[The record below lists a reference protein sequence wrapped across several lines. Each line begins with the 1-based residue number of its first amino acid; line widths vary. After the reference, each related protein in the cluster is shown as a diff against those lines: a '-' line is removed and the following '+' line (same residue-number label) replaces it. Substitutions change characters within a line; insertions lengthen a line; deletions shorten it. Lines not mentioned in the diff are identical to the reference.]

1 VTGLYAK
8 CLDRPPGTGKTKTV
22 VGIVGALLSAESDNI
37 PIPGVPSSK
46 KPPAKKVLVC
56 APSNAAVDE
65 LVVRFMQGLQSSKG
79 EKWIPK
85 IVRLGKSDAINA
97 AVKGVTLEVLVDAIM
112 QPATDATAGGQ
123 NMDDL
128 RQQHTKA
135 CTERAEKQK
144 VLDEARAQK
153 VEPPV
158 GLLPE
163 VNKLSTTIR
172 DLRRQ
177 LDQQRDQRKESGRNA
192 EILRRQCQQQIM
204 NESQIIC
211 ATLSGAGHEMFRK
224 INVDFESVIIDEA
237 AQSVELSALIPLKF
251 GCVKC
256 ILVGDPQQLA
266 SRPRLLE
273 ALQFAN
279 PFPASHRSISRCC

>member
-1 VTGLYAK
+1 M
-8 CLDRPPGTGKTKTV
+8 KTPT
-22 VGIVGALLSAESDNI
+22 
-37 PIPGVPSSK
+37 
-46 KPPAKKVLVC
+46 KKVLVC

-65 LVVRFMQGLQSSKG
+65 LVVRFMQGLQSAKG
-79 EKWIPK
+79 EKWVPK

-97 AVKGVTLEVLVDAIM
+97 AVKEVTLEVLVDAIM
-112 QPATDATAGGQ
+112 QPTTNQTPGGQ
-123 NMDDL
+123 NTDDL

-135 CTERAEKQK
+135 CAERAEKQK
-144 VLDEARAQK
+144 ALDEARAQK
-153 VEPPV
+153 IEPPI

-163 VNKLSTTIR
+163 VDKLSMNIR

-211 ATLSGAGHEMFRK
+211 ATLSGAGHEMLRN
-224 INVDFESVIIDEA
+224 INVDFETVIIDEA

-251 GCVKC
+251 GCEKC
-256 ILVGDPQQLA
+256 ILVGDPQQLVIK
-266 SRPRLLE
+266 PRVSE
-273 ALQFAN
+273 ALQIYMLI
-279 PFPASHRSISRCC
+279 RL